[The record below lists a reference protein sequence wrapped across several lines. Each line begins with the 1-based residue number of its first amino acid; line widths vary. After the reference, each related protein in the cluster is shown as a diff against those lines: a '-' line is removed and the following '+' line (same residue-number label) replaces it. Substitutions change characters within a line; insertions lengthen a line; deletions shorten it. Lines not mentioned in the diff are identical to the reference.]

1 MQNFEGQRFAK
12 GQSEGGNEN
21 GSRDGSR
28 LYAGG
33 QGRNRTVDTRI
44 FNTTQL
50 AKRRFRKLRIVTE
63 NPSLVES
70 GSLQP
75 NL

>member
-44 FNTTQL
+44 FNPLRYQL
-50 AKRRFRKLRIVTE
+50 SYLAFETLFC
-63 NPSLVES
+63 
-70 GSLQP
+70 
-75 NL
+75 